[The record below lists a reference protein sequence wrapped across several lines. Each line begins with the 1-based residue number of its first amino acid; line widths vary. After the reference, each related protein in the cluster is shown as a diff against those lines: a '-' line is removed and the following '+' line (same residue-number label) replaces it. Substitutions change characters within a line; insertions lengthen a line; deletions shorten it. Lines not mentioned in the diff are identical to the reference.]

1 MVHANESLYPPLILL
16 NYRCIFLFR
25 PQTGMQLS
33 CSNPHVFLTD
43 DEALAPLDTQ
53 PPLSPSVPK
62 TQRPGSPLASPRR
75 SRPPRLAPCPV
86 GAGAQGAPQARNGR
100 SHPLTGGPRHRD
112 SEPDKGPKARERHN
126 SEAAREKPRG
136 ERKRREREGR
146 RREKPLVSSRLASP
160 PPPPPFA
167 ASAPAPR
174 AAARGGG
181 RPPRGVRAAD
191 GGAGA
196 GACGRPS
203 RSRGGAA
210 GWCFRVGVG
219 GGWRRWWCPVSSLDP
234 PLAAEAPN
242 RAAPP
247 LESRGTWWSP
257 PPLPPGDRGI
267 S

>member
-86 GAGAQGAPQARNGR
+86 GAGAQGAPQASNGR

-136 ERKRREREGR
+136 ERKRRERE
-146 RREKPLVSSRLASP
+146 
-160 PPPPPFA
+160 
-167 ASAPAPR
+167 
-174 AAARGGG
+174 RGGG
-181 RPPRGVRAAD
+181 ERNP
-191 GGAGA
+191 
-196 GACGRPS
+196 
-203 RSRGGAA
+203 
-210 GWCFRVGVG
+210 
-219 GGWRRWWCPVSSLDP
+219 
-234 PLAAEAPN
+234 
-242 RAAPP
+242 
-247 LESRGTWWSP
+247 
-257 PPLPPGDRGI
+257 
-267 S
+267 